1 MPSSTFR
8 SLSRLHETILCSF
21 SAGIGSNTIKIY
33 RGFRQLQAEEKIQ
46 FNSMKLDMAAKH
58 SDANRHDMTHRGE
71 VKVALHS
78 TISTSDIFRV
88 FSSHILR
95 KSIKIDNVK
104 YEPTWQKVFFFLV
117 RSFICPP
124 RSKADCVKTH
134 LIKFF
139 FGLVSQA
146 WKCRVSD
153 SDCLIIFLCKFTL
166 RRRGSS
172 SADASA
178 SNLASHVR
186 ALELLRL
193 NQRFF
198 FEKFSI

>member
-1 MPSSTFR
+1 
-8 SLSRLHETILCSF
+8 
-21 SAGIGSNTIKIY
+21 
-33 RGFRQLQAEEKIQ
+33 
-46 FNSMKLDMAAKH
+46 MKLDMAAKH

-88 FSSHILR
+88 FSSYILR